1 MSSPVK
7 IIRRAGAKRFIGRRL
22 ADGTIQITVPAGLS
36 YGDAAEIIDRL
47 IRRIEESAPATAAG
61 SKGMFHDGMVIEND
75 LIRFRISTKGASRGR
90 ISALRSSKDWIIT
103 VGEGWEFGLPATD
116 AGISRVMIR
125 VAVAISPAL
134 IIPEAQAIA
143 RKIGKEPRCWKTGRG
158 LRTLG
163 TCHADGSITL
173 SAALMFLP
181 PELREYVVCHELA
194 HLTEMN
200 HSADF
205 HRLCDSYCG
214 GREHS
219 LATAL
224 KHFRWPILRV

>member
-1 MSSPVK
+1 MNSGVK
-7 IIRRAGAKRFIGRRL
+7 IIHRARAKRFIGRRL

-36 YGDAAEIIDRL
+36 YRDAAETIDRL
-47 IRRIEESAPATAAG
+47 IRRIEKSVPAAAAG
-61 SKGMFHDGMVIEND
+61 GTGMFHDGMVVEND
-75 LIRFRISTKGASRGR
+75 LIKFRISTKGASRGR
-90 ISALRSSKDWIIT
+90 IIALRSDKAWTIT
-103 VGEGWEFGLPATD
+103 VGEGWVFGLPATD
-116 AGISRVMIR
+116 AAISRAMLR
-125 VAVAISPAL
+125 VAVAISPAY
-134 IIPEAQAIA
+134 IIPEAKTIA
-143 RKIGKEPRCWKTGRG
+143 REIGKEPHYWKTGRG

-173 SAALMFLP
+173 SSALMFLP

-214 GREHS
+214 GRERS
-219 LATAL
+219 LADAL